1 MALIS
6 LQDIKFAYGGR
17 LLFENVNLQ
26 IQHGERISLVGRNG
40 TGKSTLLRLMH
51 GEEVQ
56 SDGTISRQQDLRIS
70 YLPQDVPEQIDG
82 TVFDIV
88 ADGLGKISELLHQY
102 HDTSL
107 HLANHYTEKD
117 LNKLSRL
124 QEELEHIDGWQV
136 HQKVETVLS
145 HMNLDAD
152 IRFNNLSAG
161 LKRRT
166 LLAKGLVQQP
176 DILLLDEPTNHL
188 DIEAIDWLED
198 FLLRYSGTLVFVTH
212 DRVFLQKLATRIIE
226 LDLLTLHNWD
236 CDYPIYLKR
245 KEALLQ
251 AETEEN
257 QRFDKKLAQEEIWIR
272 KGIKARRTRNEGRVR
287 ELQKMREQR
296 RNRLQRDGAAKMQL
310 HEADRSGH
318 LVLQA
323 DDISFAYAQNPIF
336 SDFSTTIIR
345 GDKIGIIGPNG
356 VGKSTLMK
364 ALLGDLSPQSGTIK
378 YGVRLQV
385 AYFDQ
390 LRDQLNDEQSVIENV
405 SEGRDT
411 LEINGTKRH
420 IISYLQDFLFS
431 PERCRVPVKVLSG
444 GERNRVLL
452 AKLFTRA
459 ANVLVLDEPTND
471 LDAETLEL
479 LENLLVEFSGTI
491 LLVSHDRAFLNNVV
505 TSTIAFTGKGMA
517 KEFIGGYDDYLRQ
530 RQVNLPPSIAKTK
543 KDNRKPAKERERKL
557 SFKEK
562 QELEKLP
569 LEIENLESEQSTI
582 FTQLGDP
589 EFYKENGEAVAGMKN
604 RLQELEE
611 ELSKKY
617 QRWEE
622 LEEINQ

>member
-6 LQDIKFAYGGR
+6 LQDITFAFGGR

-26 IQHGERISLVGRNG
+26 IQPGERISLVGRNG
-40 TGKSTLLRLMH
+40 TGKSTLLKLIH
-51 GEEVQ
+51 GDE
-56 SDGTISRQQDLRIS
+56 SPSAGTLNRQQDLRVAF
-70 YLPQDVPEQIDG
+70 LPQNVPEQIDG

-88 ADGLGKISELLHQY
+88 SDGLGRISELLHQY

-107 HLANHYTEKD
+107 QLASDYSEKA
-117 LNKLSRL
+117 LKKLSRL
-124 QEELEHIDGWQV
+124 QDQLEHIDGWQV

-145 HMNLDAD
+145 HMSLDAD
-152 IRFNNLSAG
+152 VPFNTLSAG

-166 LLAKGLVQQP
+166 LLAKGLVQEP

-188 DIEAIDWLED
+188 DIEAIDWLEE
-198 FLLRYSGTLVFVTH
+198 FLQRYSGTLVFVTH

-226 LDLLTLHNWD
+226 LDLLTLHNWE
-236 CDYPIYLKR
+236 CDYQIYLKR

-257 QRFDKKLAQEEIWIR
+257 QRFDKKLAQEEVWIR

-296 RNRLQRDGAAKMQL
+296 QHRLQRDGAAKMQL
-310 HEADRSGH
+310 HQADRSGR

-323 DDISFAYAQNPIF
+323 DDIHFAYDQNTIF
-336 SDFSTTIIR
+336 SNFSTTIMR

-356 VGKSTLMK
+356 AGKSTLLK
-364 ALLGDLSPQSGTIK
+364 ALLGDLTPQSGSIK
-378 YGVRLQV
+378 HGVRLQV

-390 LRDQLNDEQSVIENV
+390 LRDQLIDEQSIIENV
-405 SEGRDT
+405 GEGRDT
-411 LEINGTKRH
+411 LEINGLKRH
-420 IISYLQDFLFS
+420 IITYLQDFLFT

-479 LENLLVEFSGTI
+479 LENLLVEFTGTI

-505 TSTIAFTGKGMA
+505 TSTIAFTGKGVV
-517 KEFIGGYDDYLRQ
+517 KEFVGGYNDYVRQ
-530 RQVNLPPSIAKTK
+530 RQIETPLPVSKSK
-543 KDNRKPAKERERKL
+543 KENKKPARERERKL
-557 SFKEK
+557 SFQEK

-569 LEIENLESEQSTI
+569 VEIENLESEQSTL

-589 EFYKENGEAVAGMKN
+589 AFYKENGDAIAGMKN
-604 RLQELEE
+604 RLQELEG
-611 ELSKKY
+611 ELAEKY